1 MIFSSLNSAFT
12 DTFFAQHDCYDISIF
27 PVNELPKGNTSNF
40 VETLK
45 QIIFHFFEDKS
56 RLLFFQCLTD
66 GKEASRSRKFSFWY
80 SMAHVDDLIKKIDT
94 VISKGEHEFHQSMI
108 YHTENINA
116 TYLETEFIKFIYE
129 FREK

>member
-1 MIFSSLNSAFT
+1 
-12 DTFFAQHDCYDISIF
+12 
-27 PVNELPKGNTSNF
+27 
-40 VETLK
+40 
-45 QIIFHFFEDKS
+45 
-56 RLLFFQCLTD
+56 
-66 GKEASRSRKFSFWY
+66 
-80 SMAHVDDLIKKIDT
+80 MAHVDDLIKKIDT